1 LIALGRLL
9 SGRAGHLVKGAT
21 MVPQRLPRR
30 SFLGLVGAGVGA
42 GLIGCGTDATS
53 GSAGGS
59 LQVWVIQEESQN
71 VAHRGALDRFNKT
84 SDVKAK
90 LVSTGN
96 DGYRDKL
103 HVSMGTADAPDVF
116 YNWGGGSIRT
126 YARDGLLVDLT
137 PYLDKDP
144 AWQKQFLPTVLDA
157 GTIDGKFYG
166 IPARGMQ
173 PIILFYNKKV
183 FRELNLQPPRTWQEL
198 LSTVDRVKAAGI
210 IPFALAGGDSWTEL
224 VWPEY
229 LVDRIGGSQV
239 FERVASGAQGA
250 WRDPAITRSID
261 LIRDL
266 VDRGGFGDSFASV
279 RWDGAGASTL
289 IAQGRAAMHLM
300 GSWEYTNQ
308 VQDQPEY
315 AKNDLGFVD
324 FPTVD
329 GGKGDEKAI
338 VGNPTNYFSVT
349 KSSKQVEA
357 SIEFLKTQMASRQ
370 YIDDWLKAGDVPAVT
385 DLEKHMDKATDPKFA
400 KVVYDMVNDAPSFQL
415 SWDQAIER
423 NLAQPMLDAL
433 AKVFLGELDAAG
445 FVEAN
450 EDAA

>member
-1 LIALGRLL
+1 M
-9 SGRAGHLVKGAT
+9 SSY
-21 MVPQRLPRR
+21 RLPRR

-42 GLIGCGTDATS
+42 GLVGCGTDTT
-53 GSAGGS
+53 GGGGDGI
-59 LQVWVIQEESQN
+59 QVWVIQEESQN
-71 VAHRGALDRFNKT
+71 AAHRAALDRFNKT
-84 SDVKAK
+84 SEVKAR

-103 HVSMGTADAPDVF
+103 HVAMGTDDAPDVF

-126 YARDGLLVDLT
+126 YARDDLMVDLT
-137 PYLDKDP
+137 PHLNKDK
-144 AWQKQFLPTVLDA
+144 AWQDSFIPSVLDA
-157 GTIDGKFYG
+157 GMIDGRYYG

-183 FRELNLQPPRTWQEL
+183 FRELNLQPPGTWTEL
-198 LSTVDRVKAAGI
+198 LSAVDRIKAEGI
-210 IPFALAGGDSWTEL
+210 IPFALAGGDAWTEL

-229 LVDRIGGSQV
+229 LVDRIGGPEV
-239 FERVASGAQGA
+239 FNRIAAGEQGA
-250 WRDPAITRSID
+250 WRDPAVTKAITMIS
-261 LIRDL
+261 DL
-266 VDRGGFGDSFASV
+266 VRRGGFGDSFASV

-315 AKNDLGFVD
+315 AKNDLGFTD
-324 FPTVD
+324 FPVVE
-329 GGKGDEKAI
+329 GGAGDPKAI
-338 VGNPTNYFSVT
+338 VGNPTNYFSV
-349 KSSKQVEA
+349 SKA
-357 SIEFLKTQMASRQ
+357 SANVDAAIEFLRTEMSSDA

-385 DLEKHMDKATDPKFA
+385 NLESRMDKATDPAFA
-400 KVVYDMVNDAPSFQL
+400 KLVYNMVIDAPTFQL

-433 AKVFLGELDAAG
+433 AKVFLGELDAEG
-445 FVEAN
+445 FVKAN
-450 EDAA
+450 EDAG